1 MTDGAKPYSK
11 VTQLTRAARRA
22 SRRTPEQVAA
32 AMAWHRETLAQPV
45 TICAD
50 DDDTL
55 AIAVRRYDVQ
65 AHHVI
70 PQQTLRRKARDL
82 GLDEDALVWDARVG
96 VPLSRHRHERHH
108 SAVEPLRW
116 DELPAD
122 RQYFVKMFA
131 IRYGLEGWLARHV
144 PGFE

>member
-1 MTDGAKPYSK
+1 MKRGGEIK
-11 VTQLTRAARRA
+11 RRA

-32 AMAWHRETLAQPV
+32 AMAWHRETLAQPEV
-45 TICAD
+45 ICTAED
-50 DDDTL
+50 ETL
-55 AIAVRRYDVQ
+55 SWTTRRALAQ

-96 VPLSRHRHERHH
+96 VRLSKRRHERHH

-116 DELPAD
+116 NELPAD
-122 RQYFVKMFA
+122 RQYFLKMFA
-131 IRYGLEGWLARHV
+131 IKYGLEDWLARHV